1 MGNLTIRKLIST
13 LLSSCQ
19 NIDDE
24 CVVKIMK
31 REPTLNGIIETAS
44 LPIRHINGINNSICV
59 EDSEIVFV
67 PY

>member
-1 MGNLTIRKLIST
+1 
-13 LLSSCQ
+13 
-19 NIDDE
+19 
-24 CVVKIMK
+24 MK